1 MMIEKMIDDDWE
13 DERWWLRRWKMMIEN
28 DDRWWLRRWKMM
40 MEMMIDGADVDDV
53 DDVAGV

>member
-1 MMIEKMIDDDWE
+1 MMIE
-13 DERWWLRRWKMMIEN
+13 
-28 DDRWWLRRWKMM
+28 KMM